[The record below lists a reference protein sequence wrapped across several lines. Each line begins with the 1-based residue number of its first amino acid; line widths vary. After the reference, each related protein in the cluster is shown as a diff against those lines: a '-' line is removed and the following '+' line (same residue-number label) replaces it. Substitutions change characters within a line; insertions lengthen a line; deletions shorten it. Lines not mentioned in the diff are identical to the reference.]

1 MALSLPIPQLPLRI
15 NSLDLTRCTEQCAI
29 LASLFIGRGETRTKG
44 LSSAAPKPGPSAV
57 RHQVARRWAIKSLM
71 GYLHDSYCNGRLV
84 HIYPNHERVR
94 TLWGHAT
101 AHIGR
106 YADRPD
112 ALMDLDLV
120 AAPVDGTRDLLKG
133 RDGGSI
139 SVIAGGARECF
150 VSAQDMA
157 SAVGGKVPQWF
168 FVLATRS
175 NLPEAENLVVAQ
187 DASRPVSIADV
198 LGQSKLIERA
208 LVGETPKN
216 RLERVVGALGL
227 ERPTALRNALRGY
240 ARLRTLQGSSVAA
253 AITAFLPS
261 SGLDAYADIV
271 NLAPVVLMA
280 AAARATGGEL
290 YAIPLVSTSADHV
303 APNTT
308 VWRSDFFV
316 RGDDVFL
323 AATGITENLILKGV
337 RFPKRGR
344 ASTHTICLRSGTGS
358 VRFVTQDH
366 DLKRKRFRLLEESR
380 GKQKHTT
387 EGYDLNKY
395 REIRYADVLQD
406 LK

>member
-1 MALSLPIPQLPLRI
+1 
-15 NSLDLTRCTEQCAI
+15 
-29 LASLFIGRGETRTKG
+29 
-44 LSSAAPKPGPSAV
+44 
-57 RHQVARRWAIKSLM
+57 M
-71 GYLHDSYCNGRLV
+71 GYLSRSCCNGRLV

-94 TLWGHAT
+94 RLWGHAT
-101 AHIGR
+101 AFIGQ
-106 YADRPD
+106 YAGFP
-112 ALMDLDLV
+112 LVGMDLNLDLV
-120 AAPVDGTRDLLKG
+120 AAPVDGIRDLLKG

-175 NLPEAENLVVAQ
+175 RLSDADNLVVAQ
-187 DASRPVSIADV
+187 NASRPVSIADV
-198 LGQSKLIERA
+198 LGQSNLIERA
-208 LVGETPKN
+208 LVGESPKN
-216 RLERVVGALGL
+216 RLERVVGALEL
-227 ERPTALRNALRGY
+227 ERPAALRNALRAY

-271 NLAPVVLMA
+271 NRTAVVLMA

-290 YAIPLVSTSADHV
+290 YAIPLVNTPADHV

-316 RGDDVFL
+316 RNNDVFL

-358 VRFVTQDH
+358 VRFITQDH
-366 DLKRKRFRLLEESR
+366 DLERKRFRLLEESL
-380 GKQKHTT
+380 GKHTA
-387 EGYDLNKY
+387 EGYDLSKY
-395 REIRYADVLQD
+395 REISYADVLRE